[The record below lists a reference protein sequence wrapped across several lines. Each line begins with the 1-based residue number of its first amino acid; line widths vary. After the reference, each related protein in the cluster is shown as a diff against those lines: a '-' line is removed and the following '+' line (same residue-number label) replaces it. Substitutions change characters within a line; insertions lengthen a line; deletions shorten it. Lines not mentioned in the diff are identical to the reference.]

1 MHKESE
7 QSVLLYKKQIKKL
20 FIRCTYSGKQTSRY
34 FLSLFFFSCFLFF
47 FSFFFS
53 SLTKLMVEAQKVKFR
68 LPDLRKLKSQC
79 KC

>member
-34 FLSLFFFSCFLFF
+34 FLSLFCFFLVFC
-47 FSFFFS
+47 SFFPSFF
-53 SLTKLMVEAQKVKFR
+53 LL
-68 LPDLRKLKSQC
+68 
-79 KC
+79 